1 MGKYNEQ
8 ENDVYLLKHN
18 LLKIDSFQELER
30 IESFVFSLRATAL
43 ERGDFT
49 LKDFTVEEFKKL
61 HHYFQFTSL
70 SIYFIQMRMLI

>member
-8 ENDVYLLKHN
+8 ENDVY

-61 HHYFQFTSL
+61 HH
-70 SIYFIQMRMLI
+70 